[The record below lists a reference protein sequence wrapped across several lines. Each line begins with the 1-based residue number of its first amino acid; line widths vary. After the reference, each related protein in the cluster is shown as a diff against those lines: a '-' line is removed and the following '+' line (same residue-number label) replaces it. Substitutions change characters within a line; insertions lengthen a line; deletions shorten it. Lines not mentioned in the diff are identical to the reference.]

1 MQYVEYDGDTFK
13 RVWKSLKVYIETL
26 RKLGDNDFSVWGI
39 PYHTIPYRGKGA
51 GEGGDLGLDTG
62 NGVIMNGK
70 KR

>member
-1 MQYVEYDGDTFK
+1 MTPSKGYGKASRFTSK
-13 RVWKSLKVYIETL
+13 H
-26 RKLGDNDFSVWGI
+26 SVSWAITIFQCGAYHTI